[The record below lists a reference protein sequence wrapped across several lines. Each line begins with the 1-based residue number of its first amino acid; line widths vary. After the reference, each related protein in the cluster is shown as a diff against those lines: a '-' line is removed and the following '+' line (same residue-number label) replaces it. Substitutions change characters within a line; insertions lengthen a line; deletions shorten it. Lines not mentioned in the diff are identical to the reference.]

1 LLKQKA
7 VHISLNCK
15 PLVFTFFVF
24 FVVKM
29 PKGRH
34 KGKSRSFTN
43 FKADE
48 LKAEK
53 EEKQKAWRAQRGEI
67 SSSDEE
73 SGSGSESSS
82 EESGSGSSGEE
93 EVKERK
99 PKGVAGLI
107 EFENPNRPLKAPKE
121 KKAKDVQVEKA
132 ASSQLTRRQKEEMAK
147 QRYEA
152 MHAAGK
158 TDQARADLERLAI
171 IRAKRQEADSRK
183 REDAEAKAA
192 AAKAAA
198 AKPKK

>member
-1 LLKQKA
+1 
-7 VHISLNCK
+7 
-15 PLVFTFFVF
+15 
-24 FVVKM
+24 M

-34 KGKSRSFTN
+34 KGGVRRFTN
-43 FKADE
+43 FKAEE
-48 LKAEK
+48 LKSEK
-53 EEKQKAWRAQRGEI
+53 EEKRQAWRAQRGEI
-67 SSSDEE
+67 SSDDE
-73 SGSGSESSS
+73 SGSGSGSSSSDESGSDSSS
-82 EESGSGSSGEE
+82 EEDT
-93 EVKERK
+93 KERK

-107 EFENPNRPLKAPKE
+107 QFENPNRPLKAPKE
-121 KKAKDVQVEKA
+121 KKAKDLDVGKA
-132 ASSQLTRRQKEEMAK
+132 AAPQITRRQKEEMAK

-171 IRAKRQEADSRK
+171 IRQKREEAEKRK